1 MLHSVETIQV
11 VLDEGLLQEAD
22 REAKR
27 SKINRS
33 ALIREALREYLK
45 LLHVRELELREEEG
59 YRRQPDSA
67 VEVRNWEQAAAWP
80 LE

>member
-1 MLHSVETIQV
+1 METIQV

-22 REAKR
+22 RAAKR

-33 ALIREALREYLK
+33 ALIRDALREYLK

-67 VEVRNWEQAAAWP
+67 VEARSWEQAAAWP
-80 LE
+80 PE